1 MASLKAIF
9 CAGVLALGA
18 VEAAQAA
25 DLLPPPPPVE
35 PIAPASFGN
44 WYIRGDVGVGVS
56 EISEAHSVFNPTNS
70 FGNPPPASATRVT
83 TALGD
88 SALAGIGVGYQV
100 NNWIRFDATGEY
112 RTSANYRATN
122 IYYGAADSCFSYFC
136 QDSYSAQVSSGVFLL
151 NGYVDLGTWYGVT
164 PFVGAGVGGAIHRF
178 SDITDASNG
187 YGRDTSKTNLAWQV
201 TAGLGFNVTP
211 NLKLEISYRYL
222 DMGKLTSG
230 AITCGDVA
238 PCWFER
244 QTFHLASNDI
254 RIGFRYMFADY
265 IPSAPPLRT
274 PLITKY

>member
-35 PIAPASFGN
+35 PVAVAFGN
-44 WYIRGDVGVGVS
+44 WYIRGDVGVGVNELS
-56 EISEAHSVFNPTNS
+56 DARSTFNSTNS

-83 TALGD
+83 TDLGD
-88 SALAGIGVGYQV
+88 TAFVGAGVGYQV
-100 NNWIRFDATGEY
+100 NNWIRFDATAEY
-112 RTSANYRATN
+112 RSSAAYRSTM
-122 IYYGAADSCFSYFC
+122 IYSGAADFCFSYFC
-136 QDSYSAQVSSGVFLL
+136 QDSYSAHVASGVFLA
-151 NGYVDLGTWYGVT
+151 NGYVDLGTWYGMT
-164 PFVGAGVGGAIHRF
+164 PFIGAGVGAARHRF
-178 SDITDASNG
+178 SDINDASFG
-187 YGRDTSKTNLAWQV
+187 YGKQTSQTNLAWAV
-201 TAGLGFNVTP
+201 MAGVGFNVTP
-211 NLKLEISYRYL
+211 NLKLEVSYRYL

-230 AITCGDVA
+230 AITCGDIA

-244 QTFHLASNDI
+244 QSFRLASNDI

-265 IPSAPPLRT
+265 VPPAPPLRT